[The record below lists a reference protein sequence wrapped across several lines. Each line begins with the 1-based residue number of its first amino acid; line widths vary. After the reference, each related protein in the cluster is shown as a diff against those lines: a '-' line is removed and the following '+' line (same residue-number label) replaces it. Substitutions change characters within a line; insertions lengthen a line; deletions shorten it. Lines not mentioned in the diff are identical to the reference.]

1 MSKPRIAAFAVA
13 VVALGALG
21 ACSENPQLI
30 EGQRMGH
37 TVVNRDTPPWQGD
50 PLLFQ
55 AQYTRGDERSW
66 EKQLTQRLQGQNEY
80 IRIGG

>member
-1 MSKPRIAAFAVA
+1 MNKSRIAALAAA

-21 ACSENPQLI
+21 ACTENPQLI
-30 EGQRMGH
+30 DGQKMGH
-37 TVVNRDTPPWQGD
+37 TVVERDTPPWQGD

-55 AQYTRGDERSW
+55 TQYTRGDEKSW
-66 EKQLTQRLQGQNEY
+66 EKELTKRVQGQNEY